1 MNTKPN
7 LYPRWWHSPD
17 PLRSFCLLTVLLLAA
32 CAELANLF
40 PDRNIRSIAI
50 QDHRFEPKVT
60 IVHAGRPAILIVEG
74 VDLPTLIFSSPSLG
88 IPPTRLR
95 PHAHIHPGGR
105 LMPPDY
111 TTMGTRFALAPLEV
125 GSYELVCACHGYIA
139 TGLLLAR

>member
-1 MNTKPN
+1 MNTKARKESAWRMG
-7 LYPRWWHSPD
+7 PRV
-17 PLRSFCLLTVLLLAA
+17 LRPFCFFTILLLPG
-32 CAELANLF
+32 CADLVALF

-60 IVHAGRPAILIVEG
+60 IVQAGLPVILTVEG
-74 VDLPTLIFSSPSLG
+74 VDLTTLIFSSPSLG

-95 PHAHIHPGGR
+95 PHAHLRPGGR

-111 TTMGTRFALAPLEV
+111 TTMGIRLELAPLEV

-139 TGLLLAR
+139 KGLLLAR